1 MNRKAA
7 VLLCSGAFVGGTV
20 GVLSVS
26 WGGSFWVWFTFVMF
40 EVAAVL
46 DGVMRLGQLGSG
58 GRDAS
63 TILSSSGGGHL
74 LLVPLWLSGS
84 ILALLVAVPTWL
96 S

>member
-1 MNRKAA
+1 M
-7 VLLCSGAFVGGTV
+7 
-20 GVLSVS
+20 
-26 WGGSFWVWFTFVMF
+26 
-40 EVAAVL
+40 L